1 MLSIPRRECL
11 VEPPQPPSPQPPNN
25 SCKLLTLTQ
34 QRKRLSPLQ
43 VLTRP
48 TVKNV
53 MLHESIFITGDLLC
67 DTLTRNVIV
76 KFVLVTKETRIIII
90 KNERKEI
97 DSLVGHVVI

>member
-1 MLSIPRRECL
+1 
-11 VEPPQPPSPQPPNN
+11 
-25 SCKLLTLTQ
+25 
-34 QRKRLSPLQ
+34 
-43 VLTRP
+43 
-48 TVKNV
+48 